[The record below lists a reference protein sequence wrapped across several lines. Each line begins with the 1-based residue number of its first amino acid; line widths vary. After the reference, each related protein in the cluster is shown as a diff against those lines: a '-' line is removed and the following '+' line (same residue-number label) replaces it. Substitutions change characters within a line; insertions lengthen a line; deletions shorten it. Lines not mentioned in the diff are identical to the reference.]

1 MREELVSALSE
12 DYGVHPYGKWGGAF
26 WRLIS
31 LADLGVPPGHD
42 GAVKAAEQT
51 LDWVASPTRLAEIRK
66 RRIAGRIRRCGSQ
79 EGRALQACIDVG
91 LRGDPRLDVLA
102 EELVDS
108 QWPDGGWNCDRH
120 RDCTHSSF
128 NETWGPILGLARY
141 GATDAAAR
149 GAEFLLEHQV
159 AYSHRTGELA
169 HPTILRLRYPPY
181 WHYDLVAGLRTVA
194 ASVGM
199 DDPRLEK
206 PLGALE
212 EKRHEDGTWHV
223 EGKWWKGQGSKGSNV
238 EVVDWGRSANE
249 LLTEQA
255 ESVLHLAGRQ

>member
-1 MREELVSALSE
+1 VRDELVTALSR
-12 DYGVHPYGKWGGAF
+12 DYGVHAYGKWGGAF

-31 LADLGVPPGHD
+31 LADLGVPRGHA

-51 LDWVASPTRLAEIRK
+51 LDWVASPTRLAAIRK
-66 RRIAGRIRRCGSQ
+66 RRIAGRIRRCGSM

-91 LRGDPRLDVLA
+91 LEGDPRLDVLA
-102 EELVDS
+102 EELMES

-120 RDCTHSSF
+120 PECTHSSF

-141 GATDAAAR
+141 GAVDAAAK

-181 WHYDLVAGLRTVA
+181 WHYDLLAGLRTVA
-194 ASVGM
+194 ASVGL

-206 PLGALE
+206 PLDALE

-223 EGKWWKGQGSKGSNV
+223 EGKWWRGPGSKGSNV
-238 EVVDWGRSANE
+238 EVVDWGPVANE

-255 ESVLHLAGRQ
+255 ESVLRLARRH

>member
-1 MREELVSALSE
+1 MREELVSALSK

-31 LADLGVPPGHD
+31 LADLGVPP
-42 GAVKAAEQT
+42 
-51 LDWVASPTRLAEIRK
+51 
-66 RRIAGRIRRCGSQ
+66 
-79 EGRALQACIDVG
+79 
-91 LRGDPRLDVLA
+91 
-102 EELVDS
+102 
-108 QWPDGGWNCDRH
+108 
-120 RDCTHSSF
+120 
-128 NETWGPILGLARY
+128 PILGLARY

-149 GAEFLLEHQV
+149 RAEFLLEHEV

-181 WHYDLVAGLRTVA
+181 WHYDLLAGLRTVA

-199 DDPRLEK
+199 GDPRLEK
-206 PLGALE
+206 PLDALE
-212 EKRHEDGTWHV
+212 EKRHEDGAWHI
-223 EGKWWKGQGSKGSNV
+223 EGKWWKSQGSKGSNV

>member
-1 MREELVSALSE
+1 MREALVTALSS
-12 DYGVHPYGKWGGAF
+12 DYGVHPYAKWGGAF

-31 LADLGVPPGHD
+31 LVDLGVAPGHD

-51 LDWVASPTRLAEIRK
+51 LGWVASPTRLAEIRK

-120 RDCTHSSF
+120 RECTHSSF

-141 GATDAAAR
+141 GESDTAAR

-159 AYSHRTGELA
+159 AYSHRTGGLA
-169 HPTILRLRYPPY
+169 HPTILRLRWPQY
-181 WHYDLVAGLRTVA
+181 WHYDLLAGLRTVA
-194 ASVGM
+194 ASVGL

-206 PLGALE
+206 PLDALT

-223 EGKWWKGQGSKGSNV
+223 EGKWWKGPGSKGSNV